1 MGTQKWLKQ
10 TGPAAMN
17 AIAKIDLQHVAE
29 AIAPPGIAG
38 VASRPKPAAWIGRI
52 LPGLAFAATIAV
64 AAYALRLTP
73 GLSLFSPLILA
84 ILLGVSV
91 RIVFGMPAWAKPGA
105 VFAIRPVLRFAIIL
119 LGLQL
124 TAAQIAEVG
133 VSGIAIIAL
142 TLGATFALTV
152 RLGRLM
158 GVERGL
164 AELIAA
170 GTSICGASAV
180 IAANTASDEDVAYA
194 VACVTLFGSIAMF
207 TYPLLG
213 AFLELGPQQ
222 YGLWAGASIH
232 EVAQVVA
239 ATFQG
244 GQVAGEFGT
253 VAKLSRV
260 MLLAPVVLGLGL
272 ICSWQNGGTTA
283 GKAPRP
289 WFVFGFIALVGLNS
303 VVAVPPEAKAA
314 VAMAATFMLSVA
326 LAAMG
331 LETSVTRLRARG
343 LRPLLLGLIASLFI
357 ASFSL
362 LLIKLI

>member
-1 MGTQKWLKQ
+1 
-10 TGPAAMN
+10 MN
-17 AIAKIDLQHVAE
+17 AIAKIDLQHQAE
-29 AIAPPGIAG
+29 AVAPAGIPC
-38 VASRPKPAAWIGRI
+38 VASRPRPTAWIGRI
-52 LPGLAFAATIAV
+52 LPGLAFAATIAA
-64 AAYALRLTP
+64 AAYALRFTP
-73 GLSLFSPLILA
+73 GLSLFSPMIMA
-84 ILLGVSV
+84 IVLGVSV
-91 RIVFGMPAWAKPGA
+91 RNVFGMPAWAKPGA
-105 VFAIRPVLRFAIIL
+105 AFAMRPVLRFAIIL

-133 VSGIAIIAL
+133 VSGIAIIVL
-142 TLGATFALTV
+142 TLATTFASTV
-152 RLGRLM
+152 WLGRLM

-164 AELIAA
+164 SELIAA

-180 IAANTASDEDVAYA
+180 IAANTVTRASDEDVAYA

-207 TYPLLG
+207 TYPLLAG
-213 AFLELGPQQ
+213 FLELGPQQ

-239 ATFQG
+239 AAFQG
-244 GQVAGEFGT
+244 GQAAGEFGT

-272 ICSWQNGGTTA
+272 ACSRQNGGTAT
-283 GKAPRP
+283 GMAPRP
-289 WFVFGFIALVGLNS
+289 WFVLGFIALVGLNS
-303 VVAVPPEAKAA
+303 VVAIPPGAKAVIA
-314 VAMAATFMLSVA
+314 TAATFMLSVA

-331 LETSVTRLRARG
+331 LETSVSRLRAKG
-343 LRPLLLGLIASLFI
+343 LRPLLLGLVASLFI